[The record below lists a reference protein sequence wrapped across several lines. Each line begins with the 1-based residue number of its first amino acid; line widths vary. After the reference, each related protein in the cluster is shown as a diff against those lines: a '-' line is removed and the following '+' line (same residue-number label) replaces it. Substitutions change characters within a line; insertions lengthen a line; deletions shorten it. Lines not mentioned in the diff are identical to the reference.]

1 MYFSPKDLFCQEK
14 VGRSVLG
21 AERLFF
27 AKWTNNVIQEYSNK
41 GNLQDKQ
48 LRRGFRI
55 NEAFSGGVS

>member
-27 AKWTNNVIQEYSNK
+27 AKWSNSVIQEYLSKENFEVK
-41 GNLQDKQ
+41 ELQGC
-48 LRRGFRI
+48 LRVS
-55 NEAFSGGVS
+55 EAVLGGVK

>member
-48 LRRGFRI
+48 LQRGFKI

>member
-27 AKWTNNVIQEYSNK
+27 AKWTSSVIQEYPNK
-41 GNLQDKQ
+41 ENSEDKNFTR
-48 LRRGFRI
+48 LP
-55 NEAFSGGVS
+55 NK